1 MAMLVQP
8 CHATAATPDVAS
20 LLSQSESLQRTDH
33 PRFVQMLSQL
43 RNEAPRMTTSEQ
55 WRLRYLE
62 AWESAFEGDS
72 AHSESQLHDV
82 IDHASDAALVTKASA
97 QLLTILGFNRQYE
110 EAFVLAN
117 RLTAE
122 LPRIN
127 DPQSRFFVLMNL
139 SQMLDF
145 SGQTELALKY
155 ARMME
160 DSVPPGE
167 SLCLPLNLQIAA
179 LSNSKQ
185 LTSSNPKLQQA
196 IDACTAAQRAVASN
210 SMWLVMASLHLDEKQ
225 PHKAMELLDR
235 IGPSIRDNQFHDHML
250 SSQVIRAQAY
260 SELGD
265 DDGAMK
271 AAQAAVALSR
281 PGDISE
287 WLGEAYKLLYEIEKK
302 RGHSA
307 AALTYYEQYVVQD
320 KGYLNDIS
328 ARTLAYQTAQ
338 QHVLVQKFE
347 TEQLGKQNNILRLQQ
362 ALDKKAVEA
371 SRLYIILLLMAIA
384 SIVFWLFRLKRSQLR
399 FKRLSRCDG
408 LTGIYNHQ
416 HFISEADRVL
426 RLLEKK
432 RVHACLIS
440 IDLDHFKEVNDNH
453 GHAMGDAVLKRT
465 VSICQQQLRAADVF
479 GRLGGEEFGVLL
491 HGCAREQGMDIANRI
506 RMAIEATPMM
516 ENGCIVS
523 ISASVGLASSDTCGH
538 GLQRLHMEADAALY
552 RAKRAGRNRVIAD
565 IEKEDFIEA

>member
-43 RNEAPRMTTSEQ
+43 RNEAPHMTTSEQ

-271 AAQAAVALSR
+271 SAQAAVALSR

-538 GLQRLHMEADAALY
+538 GLQRLHMEADAALD

-565 IEKEDFIEA
+565 IEKESLLEA